1 MQNQISHLSLLSGGG
16 LAALSAL
23 GDRLGREATLAFL
36 DDHLVTEDGPLG
48 GVAHP
53 LARQNVLLEHGEKG
67 SDVAD
72 AEDALGFLLEASL
85 LDAAK
90 LREIAGR
97 DLALAAGRGLE
108 FPGNIQKIAGQRA
121 FTGTSQIGQLVAGLG
136 AAETAQTAAVDGRA
150 QNDDFVTV
158 AEDADH
164 VADGRIDF
172 EEVVDRL
179 LDVGD
184 DDVLRVLQDVGS
196 AADGNVHT
204 VDLNLLL
211 GGEEFDLLIVEQ
223 NGDDLLIFNL
233 NILKIRIENLIEK

>member
-1 MQNQISHLSLLSGGG
+1 MYYLSLLGGGG
-16 LAALSAL
+16 LAAFDAL
-23 GDRLGREATLAFL
+23 GDRLGGEAALAIL
-36 DDHLVTEDGPLG
+36 NDHFVAVDGPLR
-48 GVAHP
+48 GVADV
-53 LARQNVLLEHGEKG
+53 LARVDVLLELGQKR

-72 AEDALGFLLEASL
+72 AEDALGFLLEADL
-85 LDAAK
+85 LDLAK
-90 LREIAGR
+90 LREFVGR
-97 DLALAAGRGLE
+97 DLALAAGGPLE
-108 FPGNIQKIAGQRA
+108 FPGGIHQVAGQFA
-121 FTGTSQIGQLVAGLG
+121 FTRTSQIGHLVAGLG
-136 AAETAQTAAVDGRA
+136 TAETAQTAAVDGRA

-184 DDVLRVLQDVGS
+184 DDVLRVLQGVGS